1 MRRKF
6 TYRNFLPVSHMR
18 ATYSFSRNFENCLSK
33 ENRDAPCLLLFLYF
47 FSVLGSFYAVLNPF
61 SAKFSSKPSFYY
73 VARRCHL
80 HASKILTGC
89 PYGMVRFVRFS
100 LVETRIHTFAELY
113 LYNFLFSYIGRTWYI
128 TDKSLPTN
136 LIYIYRETK
145 RNKYRRDNF
154 TASVLM
160 P

>member
-1 MRRKF
+1 
-6 TYRNFLPVSHMR
+6 MR

-89 PYGMVRFVRFS
+89 PYGIFVS
-100 LVETRIHTFAELY
+100 LDSHSWRQEYIRLP
-113 LYNFLFSYIGRTWYI
+113 SYICIIFFFPISGERDI
-128 TDKSLPTN
+128 LPINRYQRILSIFIEKQKEISIDGT
-136 LIYIYRETK
+136 ISQR
-145 RNKYRRDNF
+145 
-154 TASVLM
+154 VC
-160 P
+160 